1 MPRVEPMDLV
11 YSLVGFPSETEWLEF
26 KRDNTNPETIA
37 RDISA
42 LANSAAYHGRDV
54 AYKVWGVND
63 ASHELVGTSFDPNS
77 SKKGNVLLPIWLKQV
92 LTDNA
97 SYDFSTATNGP
108 LRFVILAVRPAIDRP
123 VYYDG
128 KAYIREGSS
137 TTQLTPGSAKEQRL
151 WHRLQR
157 SDYESRIALEGLVP
171 NEISYLLDVEAH
183 FRLLGDAQPSTIDA
197 AMVPLC
203 EQGLVRKQ
211 DDELFSIT
219 NLGMLLIA
227 RRISSF
233 PGARHHVL
241 RATRFAGNASLD
253 ILDRRDFDKGYALAL
268 SEAVD
273 YVMSSVPSKDQ
284 LDGAFRRI
292 TYAYPKSAIRELLSN
307 VVAHQDLADAQAG
320 PRVSIYENRIEF
332 SNPGAS
338 LIPTPRLLNAQPKTR
353 NKELVSAL
361 RRMGLCEESGT
372 GWDRIVAACEQEHML
387 APKVD
392 SSEDAGTNVTLYTGI
407 AYDRMTKRERIDAT
421 YWHACLKYSQGESMS
436 NQTLRERFGLPGEK
450 KSLVAM
456 SRLIRECCNEGLIKE
471 EDPDAGARYR
481 RYIPKWA

>member
-42 LANSAAYHGRDV
+42 LANSAAYCGRDA
-54 AYKVWGVND
+54 AYKVWGVDD
-63 ASHELVGTSFDPNS
+63 ASHKLVGTTFDPNS
-77 SKKGNVLLPIWLKQV
+77 SKKGNVLLPIWLKQA

-97 SYDFSTATNGP
+97 NYDFFTATNGKH
-108 LRFVILAVRPAIDRP
+108 RFVILTVRPAVDRP

-128 KAYIREGSS
+128 KAYVREGSS
-137 TTQLTPGSAKEQRL
+137 STQLVPGSAKEQRL

-157 SDYESRIALEGLVP
+157 FDYESRIALKGLTP
-171 NEISYLLDVEAH
+171 HEISELLDIEFH
-183 FRLLGDAQPSTIDA
+183 FRLLGDSQPTTVDA
-197 AMVPLC
+197 AMAPLC
-203 EQGLVRKQ
+203 EQGILRKQ
-211 DDELFSIT
+211 DDGLFSIT

-227 RRISSF
+227 RKLSSF
-233 PGARHHVL
+233 PGARHHIL
-241 RATRFAGNASLD
+241 RATRFAGNANLD

-268 SEAVD
+268 PEAGD
-273 YVMSSVPSKDQ
+273 YVLSSVPSEDR
-284 LDGAFRRI
+284 LEGAFRRI
-292 TYAYPKSAIRELLSN
+292 KYAYPAPAIRELLSN

-320 PRVSIYENRIEF
+320 PLVNIYENRIEF

-361 RRMGLCEESGT
+361 RRMGLCEEGGT

-387 APKVD
+387 APKVT
-392 SSEDAGTNVTLYTGI
+392 SSEVAGTTVTLYTGI
-407 AYDRMTKRERIDAT
+407 AYDRMTKRERVEAT
-421 YWHACLKYSQGESMS
+421 YWHACLKYSQGGSMS
-436 NQTLRERFGLPGEK
+436 NQTLRERFGLPSEK
-450 KSLVAM
+450 KTLVAM
-456 SRLIRECCNEGLIKE
+456 SRLIRECCNEDFIKE
-471 EDPDAGARYR
+471 EDPDVGARYR
-481 RYIPKWA
+481 RYIPQWA

>member
-26 KRDNTNPETIA
+26 KQDNANPEMIA

-54 AYKVWGVND
+54 AYKVWGVD
-63 ASHELVGTSFDPNS
+63 DSSHRLVGTGFDPNT

-92 LTDNA
+92 LTANA
-97 SYDFSTATNGP
+97 SYDFSTATDGEH
-108 LRFVILAVRPAIDRP
+108 RFVILTVRRAVDRP

-128 KAYIREGSS
+128 KAYVREGSS
-137 TTQLTPGSAKEQRL
+137 TTPLVPGSAKEQRL

-157 SDYESRIALEGLVP
+157 SDYESRIAIEGLAPHEVS
-171 NEISYLLDVEAH
+171 ELLDIETH

-197 AMVPLC
+197 AMTPLC
-203 EQGLVRKQ
+203 EQGLVRRQ
-211 DDELFSIT
+211 DDGLLSIA

-227 RRISSF
+227 RRMSAF
-233 PGARHHVL
+233 PGGRHHIL
-241 RATRFAGNASLD
+241 RAIRFAGKSNLD

-268 SEAVD
+268 PEAGD
-273 YVMSSVPSKDQ
+273 YILSSVPSEDH
-284 LDGAFRRI
+284 LEGAFRHI
-292 TYAYPKSAIRELLSN
+292 KYAYPTPAIRELLSN

-320 PRVSIYENRIEF
+320 PLVIIYENRIEV

-338 LIPTPRLLNAQPKTR
+338 LIPTNRLLNAQPKTR

-361 RRMGLCEESGT
+361 RRMGLCEEGGT

-387 APKVD
+387 APKVT
-392 SSEDAGTNVTLYTGI
+392 SSEDAGTTVTLYTGT
-407 AYDRMTKRERIDAT
+407 AYDRMTKQERIDAT
-421 YWHACLKYSQGESMS
+421 YWHACLRYSQGESMS
-436 NQTLRERFGLPGEK
+436 NQTLRERFGLPSEK
-450 KSLVAM
+450 KTLVAM
-456 SRLIRECCNEGLIKE
+456 SRLIRDCCNEGLIKE

-481 RYIPKWA
+481 RYVPSWA

>member
-1 MPRVEPMDLV
+1 MPRAEPMDLV

-26 KRDNTNPETIA
+26 KHNNTNPETIA

-42 LANSAAYHGRDV
+42 LANSAAYCGRDA
-54 AYKVWGVND
+54 AYKVWGVDD
-63 ASHELVGTSFDPNS
+63 ASRALVGTSFDPSN

-97 SYDFSTATNGP
+97 SYDFSTATNGT
-108 LRFVILAVRPAIDRP
+108 LRFVILAVRPATDRP
-123 VYYDG
+123 VYFDG

-137 TTQLTPGSAKEQRL
+137 TSQLTPGSAKEQRL
-151 WHRLQR
+151 WHRLQK
-157 SDYESRIALEGLVP
+157 SDYESRAVLEGLSP
-171 NEISYLLDVEAH
+171 REISELLDIEAH
-183 FRLLGDAQPSTIDA
+183 FRLLGDSQPSTIDA

-227 RRISSF
+227 RRMSSF
-233 PGARHHVL
+233 PGTRHHVL

-253 ILDRRDFDKGYALAL
+253 ILDRHDFDEGYALAL
-268 SEAVD
+268 PEAVD
-273 YVMSSVPSKDQ
+273 YVMSSVPSEDR
-284 LDGAFRRI
+284 LEGAFRRI
-292 TYAYPKSAIRELLSN
+292 KYAYPKPAIRELLSN

-320 PRVSIYENRIEF
+320 PLVSIYENRVEF

-361 RRMGLCEESGT
+361 RRMGLCEEGGT

-387 APKVD
+387 APKVT
-392 SSEDAGTNVTLYTGI
+392 SSEDAGTTVTLYTGI
-407 AYDRMTKRERIDAT
+407 AYDRMTKRQRIDAT

-436 NQTLRERFGLPGEK
+436 NQTLRERFGLSGEK

-471 EDPDAGARYR
+471 EDPDTGARYR
-481 RYIPKWA
+481 RYIPQWA